1 MRVIAGTRRGTI
13 LKAPEGLKT
22 RPTTDRTK
30 ETLFNV
36 LMPYLNGAVFADF
49 FSGSGGI
56 AIEALSRGAK
66 KAYLV
71 EQDRKAAAVI
81 RQNLEKT
88 RFTKEAELSV
98 TDVFSQLERFRR
110 EHILFDLVFM
120 DPPYQMELEKRLLA
134 GLMEHNLLAE
144 DAMVTVEASLE
155 TDFGYVEAY
164 GYEVVKI
171 KRYKTNQHIFLTMKH
186 KKGSDS

>member
-1 MRVIAGTRRGTI
+1 MRVIAGTRRGTV
-13 LKAPEGLKT
+13 LKAPEGLRT

-36 LMPYLNGAVFADF
+36 LMPYLSGAVFADF

-66 KAYLV
+66 RAYLV

-81 RQNLEKT
+81 EQNLEKT

-98 TDVFSQLERFRR
+98 TDVFSQLGRFEK
-110 EHILFDLVFM
+110 EHIEFDLVFM
-120 DPPYQMELEKRLLA
+120 DPPYQLGLEKRLLA
-134 GLMEHNLLAE
+134 GLVEHNLLAG
-144 DAMVTVEASLE
+144 DALVVVEASLE
-155 TDFGYVEAY
+155 TDFSYVQAY
-164 GYEVVKI
+164 GYEMVKI

>member
-1 MRVIAGTRRGTI
+1 MRVIAGTRRGTV
-13 LKAPEGLKT
+13 LKAPEGLRT
-22 RPTTDRTK
+22 RPTTDRIK

-36 LMPYLNGAVFADF
+36 LMPCLNGAVFADF

-88 RFTKEAELSV
+88 RLTEKAELSV
-98 TDVFSQLERFRR
+98 TDVFLQLECFERAHVR
-110 EHILFDLVFM
+110 FDLVFM
-120 DPPYQMELEKRLLA
+120 DPPYQMELEKRLLL
-134 GLMEHNLLAE
+134 GLLEHGLLAE
-144 DAMVTVEASLE
+144 DALVAVEASME
-155 TDFGYVEAY
+155 TDFDYVEEY
-164 GYEVVKI
+164 GYEIVKV
-171 KRYKTNQHIFLTMKH
+171 KKYKTNQHVFLRMRH
-186 KKGSDS
+186 KKGNDS